1 MFAFRMV
8 KTTLGCFGYVARN
21 EKLIAAYLPT
31 EEGAIRRAIQRA
43 FPTAVEDAALLPR
56 FARQVVDYFAGR
68 VVSFD
73 VPVDLSAV
81 TPFRRRVLMAC
92 RRVPY
97 GKTVSYADLARR
109 AGSPGAARAVGSAMA
124 HNPIPLVIP
133 CHRVLASGGG
143 LGGFSAS
150 RGVALKE
157 QMLELEGTLAPA
169 W

>member
-1 MFAFRMV
+1 MLAFRLV
-8 KTTLGCFGYVARN
+8 RTALGCFGYVARD
-21 EKLIAAYLPT
+21 EKLIAAYLPM
-31 EEGAIRRAIQRA
+31 EEGTMRRAFQRA
-43 FPTAVEDAALLPR
+43 FPTAVEDEALLPR

-68 VVSFD
+68 PVSFD
-73 VPVDLSAV
+73 VAVDLSAV

-92 RRVPY
+92 RRIPF
-97 GKTVSYADLARR
+97 GKTVSYAELARR

-143 LGGFSAS
+143 IGGFSAS

-157 QMLELEGTLAPA
+157 HLLELEGAIAPA
-169 W
+169 